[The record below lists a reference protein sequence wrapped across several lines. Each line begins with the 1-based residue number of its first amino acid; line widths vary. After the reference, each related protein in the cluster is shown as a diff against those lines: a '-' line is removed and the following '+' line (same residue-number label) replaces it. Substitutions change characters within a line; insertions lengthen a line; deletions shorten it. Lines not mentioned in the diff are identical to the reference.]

1 MVSLLPAYA
10 TSNVIANL
18 KSSEVSSVMIMIAGL
33 GASYILYLFLDL
45 IIFFLRQNVEKNAR
59 TYLKKVFMRK
69 LFEHQ
74 EIQTDTSKITEI
86 LYTDVNNVINL
97 LFIFFD
103 LGINVLFAMLLGAM
117 LFFLSWKFAS
127 IVLVTT
133 CISLICTIIM
143 RRKVKEKEV
152 AFRTGTDYHFKLIRD
167 IIQNMRQIKTS
178 NSVDSHLSKYENNLD
193 NVKMVSIGKER
204 LAWLIGYVITI
215 FEYSV
220 LVCLYYLGVKAVS
233 LNVITMANLLLFLSY
248 SKMFSSLCN
257 TSLKNIVNVQKS
269 IVSVERALPFLNYH
283 LNNKNKVFPEKLDSI
298 KVEHIDYSYGD
309 KDVFIDFNLEVEGGQ
324 CAIIIGKNG
333 SGKTTLL
340 NILAAL
346 NITSKGNIY
355 FNDISINDIAYE
367 SMQESITYYTQDDI
381 LFDQSI
387 KDNILSF
394 KNGNEVSSEALQDIC
409 MRLGILDDIFNLDDG
424 FDTLLSEYKTL
435 SLGQKK
441 KLLFARAFLK
451 PSQVLLLDEPL
462 SGLDKLSQGIV
473 LNMIE
478 ELKGKKTIIIA
489 THRPELFSFCDKM
502 INI

>member
-1 MVSLLPAYA
+1 M
-10 TSNVIANL
+10 
-18 KSSEVSSVMIMIAGL
+18 
-33 GASYILYLFLDL
+33 
-45 IIFFLRQNVEKNAR
+45 
-59 TYLKKVFMRK
+59 
-69 LFEHQ
+69 
-74 EIQTDTSKITEI
+74 
-86 LYTDVNNVINL
+86 
-97 LFIFFD
+97 
-103 LGINVLFAMLLGAM
+103 
-117 LFFLSWKFAS
+117 
-127 IVLVTT
+127 
-133 CISLICTIIM
+133 
-143 RRKVKEKEV
+143 
-152 AFRTGTDYHFKLIRD
+152 
-167 IIQNMRQIKTS
+167 
-178 NSVDSHLSKYENNLD
+178 
-193 NVKMVSIGKER
+193 
-204 LAWLIGYVITI
+204 
-215 FEYSV
+215 
-220 LVCLYYLGVKAVS
+220 
-233 LNVITMANLLLFLSY
+233 
-248 SKMFSSLCN
+248 
-257 TSLKNIVNVQKS
+257 
-269 IVSVERALPFLNYH
+269 
-283 LNNKNKVFPEKLDSI
+283 DSI

-309 KDVFIDFNLEVEGGQ
+309 KDVFIDFNLEVGGGQ

>member
-1 MVSLLPAYA
+1 MRCIMCFP
-10 TSNVIANL
+10 TCL
-18 KSSEVSSVMIMIAGL
+18 KNEFQNKKV
-33 GASYILYLFLDL
+33 L
-45 IIFFLRQNVEKNAR
+45 IIA
-59 TYLKKVFMRK
+59 
-69 LFEHQ
+69 
-74 EIQTDTSKITEI
+74 
-86 LYTDVNNVINL
+86 
-97 LFIFFD
+97 D
-103 LGINVLFAMLLGAM
+103 LEGI
-117 LFFLSWKFAS
+117 
-127 IVLVTT
+127 
-133 CISLICTIIM
+133 
-143 RRKVKEKEV
+143 
-152 AFRTGTDYHFKLIRD
+152 
-167 IIQNMRQIKTS
+167 
-178 NSVDSHLSKYENNLD
+178 
-193 NVKMVSIGKER
+193 IGLE
-204 LAWLIGYVITI
+204 
-215 FEYSV
+215 
-220 LVCLYYLGVKAVS
+220 S
-233 LNVITMANLLLFLSY
+233 LNDFSYNNQLLETELRMTITVLRSYNFSDIYICNIHNNGMAY
-248 SKMFSSLCN
+248 DK
-257 TSLKNIVNVQKS
+257 SLKLLAE
-269 IVSVERALPFLNYH
+269 VERASLVNLNE
-283 LNNKNKVFPEKLDSI
+283 LS
-298 KVEHIDYSYGD
+298 S
-309 KDVFIDFNLEVEGGQ
+309 
-324 CAIIIGKNG
+324 IIGKNG